1 MNLAELQHD
10 FRQWLVTSSDTVEQH
25 LDARAAHGLAIYQNN
40 YRVQLVG
47 CLEVSYPLLL
57 ARMGEDAF
65 RQVAVAYV
73 DDHPPHAWTLDAYGA
88 DFGTTLRER
97 LPNHPDLHEL
107 AWIEWALS
115 EAFVAPD
122 TVSLSQDA
130 LAKIDWDAARL
141 KLNPSLREHTATTNA
156 YAVWAALQDGTETP
170 DGMMLDA
177 TGGLVAWR
185 RGFSCQLRQID
196 AIEFAALSSL
206 RDDDRFAS
214 LCDDLV
220 DHLGEEAGIA
230 KAGALLADWIAA
242 GIVVDVHD
250 SDDLRTQLADRAEIA
265 HRLVT
270 DPA

>member
-1 MNLAELQHD
+1 MNLAALQHD
-10 FRQWLVTSSDTVEQH
+10 FRQWLVTSSDAVEQH
-25 LDARAAHGLAIYQNN
+25 LDVHAAHGLAVYQNN

-57 ARMGEDAF
+57 TRMGADAF
-65 RQVAVAYV
+65 RQVAIAHI
-73 DDHPPHAWTLDAYGA
+73 DEHPPHAWTLDAYGA
-88 DFGTTLRER
+88 DLGNTLRER

-122 TVSLSQDA
+122 TLPLSQDA
-130 LAKIDWDAARL
+130 LAQVNWDIARL
-141 KLNPSLREHTATTNA
+141 KPNPSLREHTATTNA
-156 YAVWAALQDGTETP
+156 YAVWAALQDGVETTRSE
-170 DGMMLDA
+170 MLDA

-185 RGFSCQLRQID
+185 RGYSCQLRQVD
-196 AIEFAALSSL
+196 ATEFAALSSL

-220 DHLGEEAGIA
+220 DHLGEDAGIA

-250 SDDLRTQLADRAEIA
+250 GDDHRAQLTDRAEVP

>member
-10 FRQWLVTSSDTVEQH
+10 FRQWLVTSSDKVGQH
-25 LDARAAHGLAIYQNN
+25 LDERVAHGLAVYQNN

-47 CLEVSYPLLL
+47 CLEASYPLLL
-57 ARMGEDAF
+57 VHMGAEAF
-65 RQVAVAYV
+65 RRVAVTHI

-88 DFGTTLRER
+88 DFGNTLRDR
-97 LPNHPDLHEL
+97 FPNNPDLHEL

-122 TVSLSQDA
+122 TETLSQDA
-130 LAKIDWDAARL
+130 LAQLDWDTARL
-141 KLNPSLREHTATTNA
+141 KLNPSLREHVATTNA
-156 YAVWAALQDGTETP
+156 YALWSALQDGTDVP
-170 DGMMLDA
+170 GSVMLDA

-185 RGFSCQLRQID
+185 RGFSCRLRQVD

-220 DHLGEEAGIA
+220 DHLGEELGIA

-242 GIVVDVHD
+242 GIVIDVHAGD
-250 SDDLRTQLADRAEIA
+250 GHRAPAGDRAGTA
-265 HRLVT
+265 HRSVT
-270 DPA
+270 ELA